1 MENYDLDP
9 DNNRWCKTLY
19 YKCIENTNTDC
30 NNCKFVHLIDGK
42 FSKNYDYF
50 DKTNICSECGGSGK
64 LIVPKWAVKNL
75 KEDEIHQIKI

>member
-19 YKCIENTNTDC
+19 YKCIENIDTNC

-42 FSKNYDYF
+42 FSKNYDHF
-50 DKTNICSECGGSGK
+50 DKTNICSECGVVENCVRYVTLLDISAYAPF
-64 LIVPKWAVKNL
+64 V
-75 KEDEIHQIKI
+75 